1 MGRELRRK
9 EAKKNGDK
17 TKRVEE
23 IDTSIKGSTL
33 LKLVLAC
40 AFFIVLLYFIIAIF
54 ITKEIEISWI
64 NSNKTEETN
73 EVLSNRILAKN
84 TFNQKESTYYVYF
97 YDFTDEDQTVTGA
110 TGLSSDKLY
119 IVDTSS
125 GLNKNYV
132 TEESSNRNV
141 TSIDDL
147 KVKSPTVIKITDD
160 KVVGY
165 YEGSSEIISHF
176 EAR

>member
-9 EAKKNGDK
+9 EAKKNNNIKKMD
-17 TKRVEE
+17 E

-33 LKLVLAC
+33 LKLVIIGTIILVA
-40 AFFIVLLYFIIAIF
+40 LYFSIAIF
-54 ITKEIEISWI
+54 ITKEINVSWI

-73 EVLSNRILAKN
+73 EVLENRILAKN
-84 TFNQKESTYYVYF
+84 TFNQKDDDYYVYF

-110 TGLSSDKLY
+110 TGLSSDPIY
-119 IVDTSS
+119 VVDTSS

-132 TEESSNRNV
+132 SEDDGNRNV

-147 KVKSPTVIKITDD
+147 KVKSPTVIKISAD

-165 YEGSSEIISHF
+165 YEGSKEIIAHF
-176 EAR
+176 ENR